1 MATVS
6 YRKNSISQLQNENG
20 VMISDHEGKAALLW
34 TTYRNRMGVSLNPEM
49 RFDLEHLIQVNFDFS
64 ILILPISTE
73 EVDRIVKLMPS
84 DKAPGPDGFNGCF
97 LKKY

>member
-49 RFDLEHLIQVNFDFS
+49 RFDLE
-64 ILILPISTE
+64 
-73 EVDRIVKLMPS
+73 
-84 DKAPGPDGFNGCF
+84 
-97 LKKY
+97 